1 MTQGTAKMTA
11 SAETPASG
19 DNRDTGAHDAGAR
32 SAARLGAVQALYQM
46 DVAGTALDDIV
57 DEFVHHR
64 FGQEI
69 EGSVYTRA
77 DEAHFEDVIRGV
89 VREQRDIDQAVNGAL
104 AKGWTLAR
112 IDATLRAILRAG
124 VYELRRCKNVPVKV
138 VINEYVDVA
147 NAFFEGDEPGVVN
160 AVLDRLGGT
169 VRKAGGAGDAAA
181 GSS

>member
-1 MTQGTAKMTA
+1 MMA

-19 DNRDTGAHDAGAR
+19 GNLDTNAR

-46 DVAGTALDDIV
+46 DVAGTELDDIV
-57 DEFVHHR
+57 DEFIHHR

-69 EGSVYTRA
+69 EGSVYARA

-89 VREQRDIDQAVNGAL
+89 VREQRDIDVAIHGAL

-124 VYELRRCKNVPVKV
+124 AYELRRCKDIPVKV

-147 NAFFEGDEPGVVN
+147 HAFFEGDEPGVVN
-160 AVLDRLGGT
+160 AVLDRLGAT
-169 VRKAGGAGDAAA
+169 LRKPG
-181 GSS
+181 